1 MCIRD
6 RHNIKNMD
14 ELLDLI
20 ATDQSPSEVTDK
32 IKDTLYS
39 KAAERIQ
46 SQKPD
51 IAMQMFDP
59 TSAEIDQDVSDET
72 VDSVDDSTEDE
83 D

>member
-1 MCIRD
+1 
-6 RHNIKNMD
+6 MD

-32 IKDTLYS
+32 IKDVLYS
-39 KAAERIQ
+39 KASERIQ

-83 D
+83 EEEEEI

>member
-1 MCIRD
+1 
-6 RHNIKNMD
+6 MD

-46 SQKPD
+46 SQKPS

-59 TSAEIDQDVSDET
+59 TIADAEEVSDEP
-72 VDSVDDSTEDE
+72 VDSTEE
-83 D
+83 ES